1 MGYRVSRL
9 LVAVCLSLAV
19 VLAGVA
25 LPAAAAPFSDVPAS
39 DPAYTAITELAAR
52 GIIKGCDQAAG
63 RFCPNEPTL
72 RAQMAALIARAMQ
85 WDGEDHGTQFA
96 DRCDP
101 AQGCIDNDLW
111 RNVGTLQF
119 YGVAKGF
126 DATSY
131 GPHVNVA
138 QQQVILFISRA
149 MVKQGSWQR
158 QPDNAGVY
166 PNLPRGSAAERLDA
180 QDVVTYVH
188 YVGAAPD
195 TQSSTAWGSYAQAS
209 TRAWFARALW
219 QVLARFPVGPA
230 PSTPP
235 GNAPA
240 LSISPASGPA
250 GTRFVVTG
258 VGAPAGA
265 AIGWV
270 FSYGGVGA
278 NSGSFV
284 LDPGMTAF
292 TFTVASDSDPAGA
305 WALSFNANGQPF
317 GTVFYTITSAP
328 ASSQA
333 AQFKA
338 QMVAA
343 VDLAYPSLAN
353 VLNQCPYTGS
363 IQCSRLYGQAQDA
376 LNAFSNTL
384 FTIHAPTQCT
394 NLALQIAKALS
405 EAQAWMGNDVA
416 QGPYGVNT
424 NDAANRAFE
433 AMKWL
438 QAIRTT
444 VLNTPGTC
452 R

>member
-305 WALSFNANGQPF
+305 WALCRPRWSLLAVAQRSCGRVGVILQGQWAAVRHRLLHHHFRPGF
-317 GTVFYTITSAP
+317 IAGGTVQSADGGSGRSGLSVFGKCLEPVPVHRFDPVLTSLWPGARC
-328 ASSQA
+328 
-333 AQFKA
+333 AQC
-338 QMVAA
+338 V
-343 VDLAYPSLAN
+343 
-353 VLNQCPYTGS
+353 
-363 IQCSRLYGQAQDA
+363 
-376 LNAFSNTL
+376 
-384 FTIHAPTQCT
+384 
-394 NLALQIAKALS
+394 
-405 EAQAWMGNDVA
+405 
-416 QGPYGVNT
+416 
-424 NDAANRAFE
+424 
-433 AMKWL
+433 
-438 QAIRTT
+438 
-444 VLNTPGTC
+444 
-452 R
+452 